1 MLLLLFFIHYH
12 IGDALQKNYT
22 KVHTKTER
30 QHCKMGRSRVCG
42 GGQLFRLSVPQFP
55 QHMARA
61 MLVFAIIITGNQRKK
76 KRKEIEK

>member
-1 MLLLLFFIHYH
+1 M
-12 IGDALQKNYT
+12 
-22 KVHTKTER
+22 R
-30 QHCKMGRSRVCG
+30 